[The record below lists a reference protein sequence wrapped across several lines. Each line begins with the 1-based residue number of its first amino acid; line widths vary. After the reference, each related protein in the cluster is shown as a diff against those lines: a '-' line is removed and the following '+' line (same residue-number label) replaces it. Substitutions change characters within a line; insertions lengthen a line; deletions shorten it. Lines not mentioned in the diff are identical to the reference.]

1 MESNIFVNAT
11 IISFIFL
18 FFKFIEMRF
27 IVKENKPFKELF
39 RETIMVFIS
48 IIAGYYLIEQVMPLK
63 NIGYESTKAFIGNP
77 EF

>member
-1 MESNIFVNAT
+1 MESNIFLNAT

-39 RETIMVFIS
+39 RETMIVFIS
-48 IIAGYYLIEQVMPLK
+48 IIIGYYLIEQVMPLK
-63 NIGYESTKAFIGNP
+63 NISYESTKAFVGNP

>member
-1 MESNIFVNAT
+1 MESTIFVNAT

-39 RETIMVFIS
+39 RETMMVFVS
-48 IIAGYYLIEQVMPLK
+48 IVVGYYLIEQVMPLK
-63 NIGYESTKAFIGNP
+63 NINYESTKAFIGNP

>member
-1 MESNIFVNAT
+1 
-11 IISFIFL
+11 
-18 FFKFIEMRF
+18 MRF